1 MTALTIV
8 QTTCG
13 MLGLRQPAIVFAS
26 TDNQVIQLR
35 GLMNQS
41 GFQLAKVHQW
51 QGITREKTFT
61 TVAQEVQTGAI
72 PTDFDRFVDNS
83 MFNRSTA
90 RQIYGPLTEVD
101 WQQYKAYPIYTTMN
115 PAFMMRGNDLYF
127 QPNPDAGNTCA
138 YSYVSTYWCESSSGT
153 DQTAMAA
160 DTDVALI
167 PEALISLDIAWR
179 FKKAKGFDYSEE
191 YRTFQEQ
198 MRQTT
203 ARDGGAPRL
212 NLAYGL
218 NRFRPYLY
226 NIPDGNWP

>member
-1 MTALTIV
+1 
-8 QTTCG
+8 
-13 MLGLRQPAIVFAS
+13 
-26 TDNQVIQLR
+26 
-35 GLMNQS
+35 
-41 GFQLAKVHQW
+41 
-51 QGITREKTFT
+51 
-61 TVAQEVQTGAI
+61 
-72 PTDFDRFVDNS
+72 
-83 MFNRSTA
+83 
-90 RQIYGPLTEVD
+90 
-101 WQQYKAYPIYTTMN
+101 
-115 PAFMMRGNDLYF
+115 MMRGNDLYF

-218 NRFRPYLY
+218 NRFRPYPY